1 VHEAELILATG
12 ALLAAGLLASLAAG
26 RLRIPGLV
34 LFLGLGMAIG
44 SDGTGWIDFSDY
56 ELARFVGIIALGLI
70 LYEGGLSAGFDEIRP
85 VLGTALRLATI
96 GTLVTAAV
104 TGVAAAW
111 VLDRPLLE
119 GLLLGAVLC
128 STDGAAI
135 FALLRGS
142 TLRRRLARTLE
153 GEAGMND
160 PVAVL
165 LVLGFI
171 EWIRQPEGGLANML
185 ELLVAQLLIGGVVG
199 LLVGQVA
206 AFAFQRAQLASAGL
220 YPVASIATVA
230 ISFGGAE
237 ILHGSAFLAVYLTG
251 LVLGSAPIPAKQTVT
266 IFHQGLAWVAQ
277 IALFIVL
284 GLLVFPRE
292 LPAVALEGLLITLV
306 LVFVARPAAVSA
318 STLLSG
324 YSTAE
329 RTALSW
335 AGLRG
340 AVPVVLA
347 TFPVIEGVEG
357 AREFFHIVFFAVLIS
372 TLLQGATFEPLARR
386 LGVTTSDPA
395 LPRPLTETGT
405 IRGLGAEVV
414 EYPVGKDDAIVGRR
428 VRELG
433 LPRDAVINVIVRGN
447 EAIPPR
453 GSTRVEAGD
462 ALHVLI
468 RQEVSREVPPLL
480 ERWRSGPMGSPPT
493 RPRLRASSVSF
504 TVRPWRDEDGDPAHP
519 ETIGGHAVLEHVRTR
534 RDRRGALVVLDDGR
548 LAVTGPL
555 VAVGTPIAL
564 QTFARRRLAQSSD
577 DAERGWWQEVVG
589 SIATPWPH
597 S

>member
-1 VHEAELILATG
+1 VHEAQLILATG
-12 ALLAAGLLASLAAG
+12 ALLAAGLIASLAAG

-34 LFLGLGMAIG
+34 LFLGVGMVIG
-44 SDGTGWIDFSDY
+44 SDGTGWIEFSDY
-56 ELARFVGIIALGLI
+56 QLARFVGIIALGLI
-70 LYEGGLSAGFDEIRP
+70 LYEGGLTAGFSEIRP
-85 VLGTALRLATI
+85 VLWSALSLATLGTA
-96 GTLVTAAV
+96 VTAAV

-111 VLDRPLLE
+111 LLDRPLLE
-119 GLLLGAVLC
+119 GLLLGAILC

-165 LVLGFI
+165 FVLGFI
-171 EWIRQPEGGLANML
+171 EWIRQPESGLVNML
-185 ELLVAQLLIGGVVG
+185 ELLAQQLLIGGVVG
-199 LLVGQVA
+199 VLVGQVA
-206 AFAFQRAQLASAGL
+206 TLAFQRAQLASAGL
-220 YPVASIATVA
+220 YPVASIATAA
-230 ISFGGAE
+230 IAFGGAE

-251 LVLGSAPIPAKQTVT
+251 LVIGSAPIPAKQTVT
-266 IFHQGLAWVAQ
+266 IFHEGLAWVAQ
-277 IALFIVL
+277 ITLFIVL
-284 GLLVFPRE
+284 GLLVFPHE
-292 LPAVALEGLLITLV
+292 LPGVALEGLLITVVLV
-306 LVFVARPAAVSA
+306 LVARPAAVWL

-324 YSTAE
+324 YSNAE
-329 RTALSW
+329 RIALSW

-347 TFPVIEGVEG
+347 IFPVIEGVEG
-357 AREFFHIVFFAVLIS
+357 AREFFNIVFFAVLIS
-372 TLLQGATFEPLARR
+372 TLLQGSTFEPLAQR

-414 EYPVGKDDAIVGRR
+414 EYPVGADDAIVGRR

-468 RQEVSREVPPLL
+468 RQEVAREVPPLL
-480 ERWRSGPMGSPPT
+480 ERWHRGPMGSPPP

-519 ETIGGHAVLEHVRTR
+519 ETIGGHGVLEHVRTR

-555 VAVGTPIAL
+555 VAIGTPIAL
-564 QTFARRRLAQSSD
+564 QTFARRRLAQSAD